1 MIEHVSNLYNGEYE
15 WEAKLQSSNVVEIY
29 IWHCKNLNFISIY
42 NVI

>member
-29 IWHCKNLNFISIY
+29 ILFQSIMLFRF
-42 NVI
+42 